1 VAAQEAVGLPD
12 LPVLPALQVRLDPQD
27 PLERALQVPQVQLVL
42 LEPQVPQERV

>member
-1 VAAQEAVGLPD
+1 VAQEAAD
-12 LPVLPALQVRLDPQD
+12 LQDPLALLDPQVPLVPQD